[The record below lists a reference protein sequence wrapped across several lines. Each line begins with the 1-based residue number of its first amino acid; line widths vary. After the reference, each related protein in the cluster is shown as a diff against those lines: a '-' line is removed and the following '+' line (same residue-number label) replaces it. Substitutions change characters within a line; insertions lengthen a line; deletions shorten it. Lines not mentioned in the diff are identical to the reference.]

1 MPIPKHE
8 RDKNWSNCGRCAA
21 EFFAGAA
28 EDTTK
33 TIAERGLAARP
44 FCAELPVAADETARA
59 VPQVGAASSH
69 GGDRDLVEQLER
81 LARLHS
87 SGALDVDEFQRAKQ
101 QILNR

>member
-1 MPIPKHE
+1 MPIPEHE

-21 EFFAGAA
+21 EFFVGGA

-33 TIAERGLAARP
+33 TIVERGPAARP
-44 FCAELPVAADETARA
+44 TCAELPVAADETAPA
-59 VPQVGAASSH
+59 APQVGAASTH
-69 GGDRDLVEQLER
+69 GADRDLVEQLER

-101 QILNR
+101 RILNR